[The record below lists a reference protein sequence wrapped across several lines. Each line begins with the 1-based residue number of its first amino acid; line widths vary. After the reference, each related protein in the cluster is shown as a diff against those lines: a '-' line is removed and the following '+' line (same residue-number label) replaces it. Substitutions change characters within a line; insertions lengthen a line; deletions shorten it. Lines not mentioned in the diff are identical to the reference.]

1 MTGADLTCLTSRTQ
15 GGYRTADDK
24 LYASMSEDADVEDAN
39 KAEVLRVRIQFEHRA
54 KTMPCLSLK
63 TAVSLCNCLLNFPTV
78 IENSCV

>member
-54 KTMPCLSLK
+54 NVREKPAHLDCFLPP
-63 TAVSLCNCLLNFPTV
+63 APPT
-78 IENSCV
+78 SAT

>member
-1 MTGADLTCLTSRTQ
+1 MLDIQDYMTGADLTCLTSRTQ

-54 KTMPCLSLK
+54 NVCEKPGHLDCFLPP
-63 TAVSLCNCLLNFPTV
+63 APPT
-78 IENSCV
+78 SAT

>member
-39 KAEVLRVRIQFEHRA
+39 KAEVLRVRIQFEHSQDDA
-54 KTMPCLSLK
+54 LFILK
-63 TAVSLCNCLLNFPTV
+63 NRSFFV
-78 IENSCV
+78 